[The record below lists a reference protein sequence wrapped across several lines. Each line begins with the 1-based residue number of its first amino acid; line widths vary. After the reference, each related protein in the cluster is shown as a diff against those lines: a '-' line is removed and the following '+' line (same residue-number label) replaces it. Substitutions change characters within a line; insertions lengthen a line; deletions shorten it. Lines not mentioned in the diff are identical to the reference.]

1 MGMKNAIVKAF
12 KAIIDKKVCTAQEFA
27 DACDIAKAKA
37 LKDPDQIITI
47 GDGGKII
54 VETIYD
60 VKKR

>member
-1 MGMKNAIVKAF
+1 MRIVF
-12 KAIIDKKVCTAQEFA
+12 KTIIDKKVCTAQQFA

-54 VETIYD
+54 IEIIYD